1 MYFFQPATVIL
12 VKKGVVNVL
21 CIPSFNP
28 DLEFNQIL
36 NYRNTQKK
44 ETINKNLI
52 QRFEENEYINT
63 IKKIKE
69 RIKLGDIYE
78 LNFCIDFYAKNI
90 NIDPYQSYNNLNLLT
105 ESPMSVFFKYNSL
118 YVCLLYTSPSPRD
131 S

>member
-36 NYRNTQKK
+36 NYKNTQKT

-78 LNFCIDFYAKNI
+78 LNFCIDFYA
-90 NIDPYQSYNNLNLLT
+90 
-105 ESPMSVFFKYNSL
+105 
-118 YVCLLYTSPSPRD
+118 
-131 S
+131 